1 MFRVKINFD
10 ITVNIELHWKDFFTS
25 FIGAISKSLQKLSK
39 VWERRAKKLM
49 KKEKEETSDSTFS

>member
-25 FIGAISKSLQKLSK
+25 FIGAISKSLQKLSE

-49 KKEKEETSDSTFS
+49 KTSDSTFS